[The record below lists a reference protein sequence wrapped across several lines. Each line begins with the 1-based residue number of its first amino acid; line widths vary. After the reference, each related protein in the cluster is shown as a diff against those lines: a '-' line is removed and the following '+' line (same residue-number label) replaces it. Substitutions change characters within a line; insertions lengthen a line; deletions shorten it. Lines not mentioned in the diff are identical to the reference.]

1 MPVDSTCEGASR
13 DSRGGVVPREPHCKE
28 QDLTPKALAT
38 WNPSTHFVDC
48 SPPRVGVV
56 EEIARIEREHLV
68 HVWIAACRSGDLQH
82 ADDDMPNVA
91 AVNIGVT
98 AVQVAEGTREAV
110 RDTLEEDVAVA
121 IAVQLGERAGQTKLE
136 RGVSRP

>member
-1 MPVDSTCEGASR
+1 MARSAVS
-13 DSRGGVVPREPHCKE
+13 V
-28 QDLTPKALAT
+28 AT
-38 WNPSTHFVDC
+38 TS
-48 SPPRVGVV
+48 SPRVWRIVASSAFSRTMRRWSPTQV
-56 EEIARIEREHLV
+56 AIERDHLV

>member
-1 MPVDSTCEGASR
+1 MCSARLDRPGDAFRLDQARISGKPQCGR
-13 DSRGGVVPREPHCKE
+13 DYVPE
-28 QDLTPKALAT
+28 QCARRKYC
-38 WNPSTHFVDC
+38 V
-48 SPPRVGVV
+48 RVIRTLEQSCGPTQV
-56 EEIARIEREHLV
+56 AIEREHLV